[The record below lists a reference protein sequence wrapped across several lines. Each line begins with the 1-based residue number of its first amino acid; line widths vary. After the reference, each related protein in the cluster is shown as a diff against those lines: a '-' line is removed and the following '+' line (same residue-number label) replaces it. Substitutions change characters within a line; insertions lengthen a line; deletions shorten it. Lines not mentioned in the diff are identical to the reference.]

1 MQGPFWAA
9 GGYSRRVRSAL
20 LFLAALVVAAAA
32 ACGASAGS
40 RTPIVF
46 GTTGGN
52 LIGYHVTIQPNGGV
66 RVRGEGWTARRQIR
80 PARVR
85 QLRRE
90 IQHAHLATT
99 LCPGSLPDFASK
111 FIRFSGRTV
120 QVRGGC
126 EQRFQRVFDALV
138 SAVALRAG

>member
-1 MQGPFWAA
+1 
-9 GGYSRRVRSAL
+9 VRL
-20 LFLAALVVAAAA
+20 ALVLLAVLVTAAVV
-32 ACGASAGS
+32 ACGASAGG

-52 LIGYHVTIQPNGGV
+52 LSGYHVTIQPNGSV
-66 RVRGEGWTARRQIR
+66 RVRGEGWTARKQIR
-80 PARVR
+80 PTRVR

-90 IQHAHLATT
+90 IQHAHLATR

-111 FIRFSGRTV
+111 FIRFAGRTV
-120 QVRGGC
+120 QVRGTC

-138 SAVALRAG
+138 SAVALRSG

>member
-1 MQGPFWAA
+1 MRP
-9 GGYSRRVRSAL
+9 AL
-20 LFLAALVVAAAA
+20 LFLAVLAVSAAA
-32 ACGASAGS
+32 ACGASAGG

-52 LIGYHVTIQPNGGV
+52 LIGYHVTIQPNGSV
-66 RVRGEGWTARRQIR
+66 RVRGRGWKYRKQIR
-80 PARVR
+80 PAQVR

-90 IQHAHLATT
+90 IRHAHLATT
-99 LCPGSLPDFASK
+99 VCAGSLPDFASK
-111 FIRFSGRTV
+111 FVRVGGRTV

-126 EQRFQRVFDALV
+126 EPRFQRVFRALV

>member
-1 MQGPFWAA
+1 MI
-9 GGYSRRVRSAL
+9 L
-20 LFLAALVVAAAA
+20 LLVVLVVAAVA
-32 ACGASAGS
+32 ACGASAGG

-52 LIGYHVTIQPNGGV
+52 LVGFQVTIQPDGSVRLKGG
-66 RVRGEGWTARRQIR
+66 GWSFRKQIR

-90 IQHAHLATT
+90 IRSANLTSR
-99 LCPGSLPDFASK
+99 LCPGTLPDFASR
-111 FIRFSGRTV
+111 FIRLDGPAV

-126 EQRFQRVFDALV
+126 EPRFQRVFAALV
-138 SAVALRAG
+138 SAVALRER